1 MKKVIAYSLVGAIM
15 LSSCSTADSG
25 ASNGAFFGSILGSA
39 IGGIS
44 GGHRGSDIG
53 TIVGMAGG
61 AIAGAAIGSAN
72 EKKEQ
77 KKYEEYLRQRNE
89 RYSREYQKREISR
102 MNDESGFDPNNGGDD
117 RIEME
122 PESPATASV
131 RNSSD
136 EPYTTVEAKTV
147 TLDQLKAMTNYSVN
161 INERIQLRNVSFVDA
176 DGNGEIHPE
185 EECKVSFEIM
195 NNSDVEI
202 FDVVPTVIEVYPYFS
217 RNTCREYQTASGCA
231 LFSHSDGGQE
241 AKGWQCRDT
250 CGSGARSERHHVT
263 GKGIQYN
270 NKEKSLN
277 PWIP

>member
-25 ASNGAFFGSILGSA
+25 ASNGAFFGSILGST

-147 TLDQLKAMTNYSVN
+147 TLDQLKAMTNYNVN

-176 DGNGEIHPE
+176 DGNGEIQPE
-185 EECKVSFEIM
+185 EEWKGSFEIM

-202 FDVVPTVIEVYPYFS
+202 FDVVPTVIEV
-217 RNTCREYQTASGCA
+217 SGNKHIHISPGIRVESIKPHQGVRYSA
-231 LFSHSDGGQE
+231 TVKADKRLKDSNAVIRVAVAQGQNDITSQVKE
-241 AKGWQCRDT
+241 FNITTR
-250 CGSGARSERHHVT
+250 RS
-263 GKGIQYN
+263 
-270 NKEKSLN
+270 L
-277 PWIP
+277 

>member
-147 TLDQLKAMTNYSVN
+147 TLDQLKAMTNYNVN

-176 DGNGEIHPE
+176 DGNGEIQPE

-202 FDVVPTVIEVYPYFS
+202 FDVVPTVIEV
-217 RNTCREYQTASGCA
+217 SGNKHIHISPGIRVESIKPHQGVRYSA
-231 LFSHSDGGQE
+231 TVMADKRLKDGNAVIRVAVAQGQNDITSQVKE
-241 AKGWQCRDT
+241 FNIITR
-250 CGSGARSERHHVT
+250 RS
-263 GKGIQYN
+263 
-270 NKEKSLN
+270 L
-277 PWIP
+277 

>member
-147 TLDQLKAMTNYSVN
+147 TLDQLKAMTNYNVN

-202 FDVVPTVIEVYPYFS
+202 FDVVPTVIEV
-217 RNTCREYQTASGCA
+217 SGNKHIHISPGIRVESIKPHQGVRYSA
-231 LFSHSDGGQE
+231 TVMADKRLKDGNAVIRVAVAQGQNDITSQVKE
-241 AKGWQCRDT
+241 FNITTR
-250 CGSGARSERHHVT
+250 RS
-263 GKGIQYN
+263 
-270 NKEKSLN
+270 L
-277 PWIP
+277 

>member
-117 RIEME
+117 RIELE

-147 TLDQLKAMTNYSVN
+147 TLDQLKAMTNYNVN

-176 DGNGEIHPE
+176 DGNGEIQPE

-202 FDVVPTVIEVYPYFS
+202 FDVVPTVIEV
-217 RNTCREYQTASGCA
+217 SGNKHIHISPGIRVESIKPHQGVRYSA
-231 LFSHSDGGQE
+231 TVKADKRLKDGNAVIRVAVAQGQNDITSQVKE
-241 AKGWQCRDT
+241 FNITTR
-250 CGSGARSERHHVT
+250 RS
-263 GKGIQYN
+263 
-270 NKEKSLN
+270 L
-277 PWIP
+277 

>member
-147 TLDQLKAMTNYSVN
+147 TLDQLKAMTNYNVN

-176 DGNGEIHPE
+176 DGNGEIQPE

-202 FDVVPTVIEVYPYFS
+202 FDVVPTVIEV
-217 RNTCREYQTASGCA
+217 SGNKHIHISPGIRVESIKPHQGVRYSA
-231 LFSHSDGGQE
+231 TVKADKRLKDSNAVIRVAVAQGQNDITSQVKE
-241 AKGWQCRDT
+241 FNITTR
-250 CGSGARSERHHVT
+250 RS
-263 GKGIQYN
+263 
-270 NKEKSLN
+270 L
-277 PWIP
+277 

>member
-1 MKKVIAYSLVGAIM
+1 MKQAIAYSLVGAIM
-15 LSSCSTADSG
+15 LSSCSTAESG

-61 AIAGAAIGSAN
+61 AIVGAAVGSAA
-72 EKKEQ
+72 EKEQ
-77 KKYEEYLRQRNE
+77 QRKYEEYLRKRSE
-89 RYSREYQKREISR
+89 KYSREYQKREER
-102 MNDESGFDPNNGGDD
+102 RRNDDGSGFDPNNGGDD

-147 TLDQLKAMTNYSVN
+147 TLDQLRAMDNYNVN

-176 DGNGEIHPE
+176 DGNGVIHPR

-202 FDVVPTVIEVYPYFS
+202 FDVVPTVIE
-217 RNTCREYQTASGCA
+217 TSGNKHIHISPGIRVESIKPHQGVRYSA
-231 LFSHSDGGQE
+231 TVMADKRLKDGNAVIRVAVAQGQNDITSQVKE
-241 AKGWQCRDT
+241 FN
-250 CGSGARSERHHVT
+250 VT
-263 GKGIQYN
+263 TKRQ
-270 NKEKSLN
+270 
-277 PWIP
+277 

>member
-147 TLDQLKAMTNYSVN
+147 TLDQLKAMTNYNVN

-176 DGNGEIHPE
+176 DGNGEIQPE

-202 FDVVPTVIEVYPYFS
+202 FDVVPTVIEV
-217 RNTCREYQTASGCA
+217 SGNKHIHISPGIRVESIKPPQGVRYSA
-231 LFSHSDGGQE
+231 TVKADKRLKDGNAVIRVAVAQGQNDITSQVKE
-241 AKGWQCRDT
+241 FNITTR
-250 CGSGARSERHHVT
+250 RS
-263 GKGIQYN
+263 
-270 NKEKSLN
+270 L
-277 PWIP
+277 